1 MVAFSLGL
9 GFMGSPRSR
18 MAAIRQAAISRGP
31 RSRSS
36 GMSVS
41 LGEQKANS
49 QPRYFRNRELHF
61 SRIGEIILHSRRIV
75 MWVLSQR
82 VAGFSSEV
90 PANLSDKQVQ
100 KRLSSAARKAFF
112 KLADA
117 WKIRDEEAKQLLG
130 GISNGGFYQLKGGEV
145 KAPLDEDRLVRVS
158 LLVGIFKAL
167 NTLYSQKLADAW
179 ISLPNSNPMFAG
191 EAPLAYMVKGGQP
204 AMMRVRQLL
213 DARRVAG

>member
-1 MVAFSLGL
+1 
-9 GFMGSPRSR
+9 
-18 MAAIRQAAISRGP
+18 MA
-31 RSRSS
+31 
-36 GMSVS
+36 
-41 LGEQKANS
+41 LLS
-49 QPRYFRNRELHF
+49 QPA
-61 SRIGEIILHSRRIV
+61 V
-75 MWVLSQR
+75 
-82 VAGFSSEV
+82 GFSSEA

-100 KRLSSAARKAFF
+100 KRLSPAARKAFF

-130 GISNGGFYQLKGGEV
+130 GISNGAFYQLKGGEV
-145 KAPLDEDRLVRVS
+145 KAPLDQDRLVRVS

-191 EAPLAYMVKGGQP
+191 GIPLTYIVKGGQP

-213 DARRVAG
+213 DARRVA